1 MTALDAASSAVSLK
15 LNKRG
20 NQAIWA
26 FDIKGVVSWLRHH
39 EDLIRVAREKL
50 TWAEPTFGPA
60 DAAVARDQRACL
72 VAETAV

>member
-1 MTALDAASSAVSLK
+1 MIVGTGIGDSRNMTSLDAASSAVSLK

-26 FDIKGVVSWLRHH
+26 FDIKGVVSCLRHH
-39 EDLIRVAREKL
+39 EDLIRVARERL

-60 DAAVARDQRACL
+60 NAAL
-72 VAETAV
+72 T